1 MKELINMHK
10 LCVVKIRAN
19 KERQQSYTETLKEKE
34 TQLIATSQS
43 RVYNIDPSW
52 LFSKYIQ
59 ENK

>member
-1 MKELINMHK
+1 MHK